1 MFYYILFID
10 AVIASKINAEMNETK
25 IETDTNN
32 FIGTGCS
39 GFDVILIGDM
49 FYDEEFGKLLF
60 TWLTTLAKQD
70 KLVSV

>member
-1 MFYYILFID
+1 
-10 AVIASKINAEMNETK
+10 MNKTK

-39 GFDVILIGDM
+39 DFDVILIGDM

-70 KLVSV
+70 KLVSLLIFIN